1 MNTDADVLAIGPMLP
16 AFRVEQI
23 RLGFEEAGFSERQFD
38 LPGLTVLLHRHVAP
52 GFAGVNRAAGVR
64 GDDFAPE
71 RCGATEIGAEQGAP
85 AVAPAAVVERETDAV
100 ADETHEAFAGR
111 GFHEGNGLRHFSV
124 PVVCR
129 MTLRF
134 RRWWRKAMPQ
144 VPLAAGQAEVALL
157 HFGLELGHGATAC
170 EAFWGVL
177 ARIVANLTGRFN

>member
-1 MNTDADVLAIGPMLP
+1 MNTDADVRSIGPMLP

-38 LPGLTVLLHRHVAP
+38 LPGLAVLLHRRVAP
-52 GFAGVNRAAGVR
+52 GSAGVAQPAGVR

-71 RCGATEIGAEQGAP
+71 RRGAAEIGAEQGAP
-85 AVAPAAVVERETDAV
+85 AIAPAAVVERETDAV

-111 GFHEGNGLRHFSV
+111 GFHDGNGLRHFPV

-144 VPLAAGQAEVALL
+144 VHLVVQEEVALSHL
-157 HFGLELGHGATAC
+157 NA
-170 EAFWGVL
+170 
-177 ARIVANLTGRFN
+177 